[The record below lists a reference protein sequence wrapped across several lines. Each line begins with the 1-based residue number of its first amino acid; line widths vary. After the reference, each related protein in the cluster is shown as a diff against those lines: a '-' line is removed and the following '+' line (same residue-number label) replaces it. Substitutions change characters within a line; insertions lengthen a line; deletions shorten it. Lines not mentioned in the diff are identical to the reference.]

1 MRQNV
6 KKEIK
11 RNSIRTKNKRSYSYY
26 RLKKNSKNH
35 PKYGTS
41 KLEQDFAI
49 NFLDKLGIEYVYQYE
64 AKDIKRYYDFYL
76 PKHKILIE
84 VDGGFYHA
92 DPRVVDQNKLNAMQ
106 KHNKRV
112 DEIKNRWASLNG
124 IPLIRIW
131 EYDIR
136 NNPDMVMKML
146 KERLYIQDKK
156 IILKENKKKRGKVL
170 DSDKKLKK
178 MIN

>member
-1 MRQNV
+1 MQQNIR
-6 KKEIK
+6 KKVEL
-11 RNSIRTKNKRSYSYY
+11 NKKKSTNKKYY
-26 RLKKNSKNH
+26 KSKKNNKNH

-41 KLEQDFAI
+41 KLERDFARD
-49 NFLDKLGIEYVYQYE
+49 FLDRLGIEYVYQFE
-64 AKDIKRYYDFYL
+64 VKDIKRYYDFYL

-84 VDGGFYHA
+84 VDGGFYHS
-92 DPRVVDQNKLNAMQ
+92 DPRVVNPNKLNAMQ

-136 NNPDMVMKML
+136 NNPEMVMKML

-170 DSDKKLKK
+170 NKDDKQ
-178 MIN
+178 NDN